1 MNKVIIRCMI
11 KILLFTLLIFFS
23 INYNTYAMMDFET
36 IIERYYDEV
45 EIDGEI
51 FYTRKKLF
59 TPENSHVPYVN
70 SNEPNKQENQEI
82 VKIINEKSKEY
93 FKQFTLESYP
103 IDKRIAE
110 NFSLYTHDIYFSND
124 KLSYK
129 SGDDINAL
137 IMISAK
143 PIQGNSNYW
152 NENFSKNELYYN
164 EFDKTYHVTMYYF
177 VRLSIN
183 SESNQYEVIYM
194 GLEPENLNDH
204 IKELEE
210 KGINLKDLNI
220 EKVVNTQYTDEI
232 KLIPSSETISIN
244 AEKNEYDNI
253 QIEEVSNITTIIRIT
268 CICLLFI
275 ITIIGIIKVW
285 KKT

>member
-1 MNKVIIRCMI
+1 MNKTIVSTII
-11 KILLFTLLIFFS
+11 KILLFTSLILFLIS
-23 INYNTYAMMDFET
+23 HNNSYATMDFET
-36 IIERYYDEV
+36 IIERYYDEI
-45 EIDGEI
+45 EI
-51 FYTRKKLF
+51 YTRKKLF
-59 TPENSHVPYVN
+59 TPENTHVSYVN

-103 IDKRIAE
+103 IDKRIDE

-137 IMISAK
+137 IMISAR
-143 PIQGNSNYW
+143 PIQGDSNYW
-152 NENFSKNELYYN
+152 KENFSKNELHYN
-164 EFDKTYHVTMYYF
+164 EYDKTYHVTMYYF

-183 SESNQYEVIYM
+183 SETNQYEVIYM

-204 IKELEE
+204 IRELEE
-210 KGINLKDLNI
+210 KGINLKDLDVDKI
-220 EKVVNTQYTDEI
+220 VNTKYTDEI
-232 KLIPSSETISIN
+232 KIIPSSETISIN
-244 AEKNEYDNI
+244 AEKNEYNNI
-253 QIEEVSNITTIIRIT
+253 QIEEISNITTIIRMT

-275 ITIIGIIKVW
+275 ITIIGIIKVC
-285 KKT
+285 KNT